1 MKKFIKIFVIVII
14 IVFIGIQFFR
24 PNRTNPISDKSRD
37 VSYYLNIP
45 VNLKQILERSCY
57 DCHSNLTRWPW
68 YTNVAPV
75 SWLVASDV
83 NEARSDM
90 NFSEWGTYNIADQID
105 YLNQINKQVKK
116 GSMPLGKYLLLH
128 SDAKLTDADRN
139 LLSGWASTAA
149 DSLLSK

>member
-45 VNLKQILERSCY
+45 VNVKQILDRSCY

-83 NEARSDM
+83 EDARSQM
-90 NFSEWGTYNIADQID
+90 NLSEWGTYNIADQID

-116 GSMPLGKYLLLH
+116 GSMPLGKYLLIH

>member
-1 MKKFIKIFVIVII
+1 MKKFVKVFVIVII
-14 IVFIGIQFFR
+14 IVFIGIQFIR
-24 PNRTNPISDKSRD
+24 PNRTNPVSDKSRD

-45 VNLKQILERSCY
+45 GNVKQILERSCY

-68 YTNVAPV
+68 YTNIAPA

-83 NEARSDM
+83 ENARSQM
-90 NFSEWGTYNIADQID
+90 NFSEWGTYNITDQID

-116 GSMPLGKYLLLH
+116 GNMPLGKYLLIH
-128 SDAKLTDADRN
+128 SDAKLTDADRD
-139 LLSGWASTAA
+139 LVCKWASSAS

>member
-1 MKKFIKIFVIVII
+1 
-14 IVFIGIQFFR
+14 
-24 PNRTNPISDKSRD
+24 

>member
-24 PNRTNPISDKSRD
+24 PNRTNPVSDKSRD